1 MRLNCV
7 FIVCTVLTVPLLS
20 MSSMS
25 GAQEA
30 GLDSLNH
37 YLFSYFKGNG
47 EDGLYLAS
55 SSDGLTWQALN
66 QDRPFLTPL
75 VGKENLMRDPC
86 IVCGP
91 DSLFHMVWTTSW
103 NDAVIGYANSADLI
117 SWSEQKA
124 IPVMDH
130 EPTARNCWAPELFYD
145 YVQGRYLILWSTTI
159 PGRFQETDN
168 SSENGYNHRIYST
181 TTSDFET
188 FSPTKLLYDPGC
200 NAIDATIMKSGSVY
214 LMFFKDETLN
224 PPRKNIRW
232 APAWQA
238 HGPYGQA
245 SGPITGGYWAE
256 GPSVLMIGDEWLVF
270 FDKYR
275 MESFGAVRSGD
286 LKQWEDISSDVS
298 FPEGA
303 RHGTVFEVS
312 YEVLKKLLE
321 LE

>member
-1 MRLNCV
+1 M
-7 FIVCTVLTVPLLS
+7 FYA
-20 MSSMS
+20 SSMP

-30 GLDSLNH
+30 AQDSLKH

-47 EDGLYLAS
+47 EDGLHLAS
-55 SSDGLTWQALN
+55 SVDGLTWQALN
-66 QDRPFLTPL
+66 QDRPFLTPF
-75 VGKENLMRDPC
+75 VGKEKLMRDPC

-103 NDAVIGYANSADLI
+103 TDQVIGYANSADLI
-117 SWSEQKA
+117 TWSGQKA
-124 IPVMDH
+124 IPVMAH

-145 YVQGRYLILWSTTI
+145 DVHSRYLICWSTTI

-168 SSENGYNHRIYST
+168 SSENGYNHRIYFT

-188 FSPTKLLYDPGC
+188 FSPTHLLYDPGF
-200 NAIDATIMKSGSVY
+200 NSIDATIIKSGSVY

-232 APAWQA
+232 APAWQV

-245 SGPITGGYWAE
+245 SGPITGDYWAE
-256 GPSVLMIGDEWLVF
+256 GPMVMMIDDMWYVF

-275 MESFGAVRSGD
+275 RESFGAVRSGD
-286 LKQWEDISSDVS
+286 LKQWEDISSKVS
-298 FPEGA
+298 FPDGA
-303 RHGTVFEVS
+303 RHGTVFKVS
-312 YEVLKKLLE
+312 SEVLKKLTDME
-321 LE
+321 